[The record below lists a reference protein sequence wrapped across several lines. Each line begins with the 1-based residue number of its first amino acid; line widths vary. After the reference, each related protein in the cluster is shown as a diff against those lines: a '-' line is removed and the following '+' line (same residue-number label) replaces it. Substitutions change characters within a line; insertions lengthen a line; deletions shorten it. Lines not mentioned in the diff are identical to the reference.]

1 MSIKMNRL
9 TILPP
14 SAKIE
19 IMLEQGIHIDEM
31 PALNAPLLIAGF
43 EGWGN
48 ALNVSGGMVTLLIRK
63 LNARCFARVNPD
75 LFYRYDKSRPFAN
88 IEEGILKE
96 ISPPGG
102 SFHAAEAVSA
112 GRDVII
118 LKSEEPHLRWGQFVD
133 NLFSLCHDL
142 GVEFIITVGSMY
154 DNVLHSDRIFSGI
167 ASDADLLTKLK
178 QKQVT
183 PINYRGPGAI
193 HSTIHAEAQK
203 RNLRALSI
211 WCHCPYYLEGTVHF
225 GLLAHLG
232 ALLSFIGGFEL
243 DTREIEAEWKKLNLQ
258 IQGLIE
264 NNPELQTM
272 INEIRKAKVRT
283 SWAGVRGAVRKG
295 EKVINLNDYINSR

>member
-1 MSIKMNRL
+1 
-9 TILPP
+9 
-14 SAKIE
+14 
-19 IMLEQGIHIDEM
+19 
-31 PALNAPLLIAGF
+31 
-43 EGWGN
+43 
-48 ALNVSGGMVTLLIRK
+48 
-63 LNARCFARVNPD
+63 
-75 LFYRYDKSRPFAN
+75 
-88 IEEGILKE
+88 
-96 ISPPGG
+96 
-102 SFHAAEAVSA
+102 
-112 GRDVII
+112 
-118 LKSEEPHLRWGQFVD
+118 VD
-133 NLFSLCHDL
+133 NLLSLCHDL
-142 GVEFIITVGSMY
+142 GVQFIITIGSMY

-183 PINYRGPGAI
+183 PINYQGPGAI